1 MENTYTTTRGVTVSV
16 MPIAT
21 LIEKQRASF
30 ASRAP
35 KLPTYTV
42 TTATGVAE
50 THEHDDVSILDAKT
64 TDTERTAWA
73 EYQATK
79 VAHEARY
86 QESFIKLM
94 LTRGIQVALPD
105 LDAWATEQTWLGID
119 VPADVLERKF
129 HYVWTE
135 VLGNPLR
142 DIQGILLAIG
152 QASGVPEE
160 AITEAEA
167 TFRSGVGN
175 SEKQDAA

>member
-1 MENTYTTTRGVTVSV
+1 MENTYTTTRGVTVFV

-30 ASRAP
+30 AIRAP
-35 KLPTYTV
+35 KVPTYIV

-50 THEHDDVSILDAKT
+50 THEHDDVSILDTKT
-64 TDTERTAWA
+64 TDAEREAWA

-79 VAHEARY
+79 AAHEAKY

-94 LTRGIQVALPD
+94 LTRGIQVYMPD

-119 VPADVLERKF
+119 VPDDIFERKF

-135 VLGNPLR
+135 ILGDPLR

-167 TFRSGVGN
+167 TFQRGVGN
-175 SEKQDAA
+175 AEKQDAA